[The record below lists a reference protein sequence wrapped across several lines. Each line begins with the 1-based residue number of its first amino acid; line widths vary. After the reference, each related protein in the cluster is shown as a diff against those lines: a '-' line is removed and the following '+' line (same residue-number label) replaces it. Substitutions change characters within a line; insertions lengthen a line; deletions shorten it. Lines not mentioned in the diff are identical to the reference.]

1 MPLRPHPALAWQEID
16 GEGVV
21 MDLARGRVL
30 GLNPVGAFI
39 WSRLSDHDAE
49 AVALALA
56 GRFAVDLETARG
68 DVRAFLD
75 ELLAEGLIAEA

>member
-1 MPLRPHPALAWQEID
+1 MPLRPHAALAWQEID

-21 MDLARGRVL
+21 MDLAQGKVL

-39 WSRLSDHDAE
+39 WSQLPDHDAE
-49 AVALALA
+49 AVARALA
-56 GRFAVDLETARG
+56 GRFEVDLETARG
-68 DVRAFLD
+68 VVRSFLD

>member
-1 MPLRPHPALAWQEID
+1 LPLRPHSAVAWQEID

-39 WSRLSDHDAE
+39 WSQLPDHDEE
-49 AVALALA
+49 AVARALA
-56 GRFAVDLETARG
+56 GHFEVDLETARG
-68 DVRAFLD
+68 DVRTFLD

>member
-21 MDLARGRVL
+21 MDLARGRVV

-39 WSRLSDHDAE
+39 WSRLSDHDPE
-49 AVALALA
+49 AVARALA
-56 GRFAVDLETARG
+56 GRFEVDLETARG

-75 ELLAEGLIAEA
+75 ELLAEGLIVDA

>member
-1 MPLRPHPALAWQEID
+1 MSFRPHPSVAWQEID

-21 MDLARGRVL
+21 MDLARGTVM

-39 WSRLSDHDAE
+39 WSHLPDHDAE
-49 AVALALA
+49 AVARALA
-56 GRFAVDLETARG
+56 GRFEVDLQTARA
-68 DVRAFLD
+68 DVRTFLD

>member
-1 MPLRPHPALAWQEID
+1 LPLRPDPALAWQEID

-39 WSRLSDHDAE
+39 WSHLSEFDAE
-49 AVALALA
+49 AVARALA
-56 GRFAVDLETARG
+56 GRFEVDLETARG

-75 ELLAEGLIAEA
+75 ELLAEGLITEA

>member
-1 MPLRPHPALAWQEID
+1 LPLRPHPSLAWQEID

-39 WSRLSDHDAE
+39 WSRLADHDEE
-49 AVALALA
+49 AVARALA
-56 GRFAVDLETARG
+56 GRFEVDLETARG

-75 ELLAEGLIAEA
+75 DLRAEGLVTEA